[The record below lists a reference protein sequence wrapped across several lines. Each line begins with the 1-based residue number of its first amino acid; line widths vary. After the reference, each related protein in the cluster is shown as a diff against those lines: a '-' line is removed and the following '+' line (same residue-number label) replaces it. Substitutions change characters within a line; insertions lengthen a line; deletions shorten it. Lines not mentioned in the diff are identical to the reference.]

1 MYALLILC
9 YLVTSCISFLR
20 VLYSNTNAHAY
31 VLVAPCVC
39 AHYRYVKTKQLGV
52 LHGYNCSYTE
62 RVVCV

>member
-20 VLYSNTNAHAY
+20 VLYSNTNVRAY

-39 AHYRYVKTKQLGV
+39 ATIVTLKKQQLGV